1 MNGYYYGYGSSLDLI
16 LLILGF
22 VITLYAQI
30 KVKATYSRYL
40 KVQNDNGLTGF
51 DVARKILDKNGL
63 NNIHIVEVKGELTD
77 HYDPSSKVVRL
88 STKVF
93 HTSTVAAISVAAHE
107 CGHAIQDKENY
118 SFMRI
123 RAKLVPFVNIIN
135 KFGYI
140 ATIIGLISGIF
151 DVLICGIV
159 MIIATLIFQ
168 LVTLPVEFDASNR
181 AKKQIDKLKLAN
193 SDEQE
198 GVRKMLSAAAFT
210 YVAGVLE
217 SIFQLIRLILMYRDR
232 DE

>member
-1 MNGYYYGYGSSLDLI
+1 MNGYYYGYGSCLDLI

-51 DVARKILDKNGL
+51 DVARKILDNNGL

-77 HYDPSSKVVRL
+77 HYDPGSKVVRL

>member
-1 MNGYYYGYGSSLDLI
+1 MI
-16 LLILGF
+16 
-22 VITLYAQI
+22 
-30 KVKATYSRYL
+30 
-40 KVQNDNGLTGF
+40 
-51 DVARKILDKNGL
+51 
-63 NNIHIVEVKGELTD
+63 
-77 HYDPSSKVVRL
+77 HYDD
-88 STKVF
+88 
-93 HTSTVAAISVAAHE
+93 E
-107 CGHAIQDKENY
+107 
-118 SFMRI
+118 FMRI